1 MSSSSAEYGALKQI
15 ALLAGS
21 DSSTEEIVRLMIDVA
36 QRVAGDVALS
46 LNNGGPAPSDGKDE
60 FLQVVAAQIAIVR
73 ERDRLRSDLQ
83 GATPGETKHIDEVAT
98 IYEISQAINTLELDE
113 ALKLI
118 TEKASHLM
126 NAQACSLLLKDPETE
141 QLVIE
146 ASYGISEDIAK
157 GARVRYGEGIAGK
170 VAQTGEPMLIL
181 DVAND
186 SRFAGELIA
195 PRLDVVASL
204 CVPLKDEVGDIL
216 GVLSIRRHVPTPP
229 FTQADLRL
237 FCIFANQA
245 ALAITNAQ
253 LYSRLSSRV
262 QEMAIVS
269 DLLRAISGTL
279 DLDRV
284 LSQIAD
290 NIIDVVGFDRC
301 CVYLRDPRSD
311 EFAPSIFRGYTEE
324 SPTERFMLGEGVVG
338 LAARERI
345 PIFHRNSRIDA
356 DEIVDV
362 HRERQALALPI
373 VVHEECIGAVLV
385 DNETSAR
392 PIKPESIE
400 LLSTFVSQAGIA
412 IENARLY
419 EAMEQ
424 KYAELNVLYEQ
435 SRAIG
440 SAYGLENAASLL
452 VDVAMRAVQCDS
464 GVLLLLDE
472 RRQELQMQCAGGKCD
487 ESLATLESLVPLPE
501 ASHAVR
507 RLREALVISP
517 GELKSYGEGDWA
529 FMSDA
534 LGHFSSV
541 ALMPLIAEDVSVGI
555 LLLGRYSDE
564 PFHGSEIKLMSI
576 IVSHAAVV
584 LKNAIRYE
592 ERMQEKALE
601 LSKLY
606 DFATIIS
613 SAASLEEALDS
624 IVSIV
629 TGLVQCDECVI
640 YAVDHERSR
649 AVAKAVRYTREVE
662 LLPNEVPLDG
672 ESVVAFTIRER
683 TSVVSPNLKRD
694 RFKPLRPKNSPVRSL
709 MSIPLVV
716 QDEVVGALNVHSYS
730 PNQYTEDDVRVLSI
744 IASQSAVIYKELEA
758 LSALTSYT
766 DNILSIIA
774 AGVVTLDSEG
784 YALTWNKAAAKV
796 VGLSDEQVVGRHY
809 AEVIADVGI
818 TDDDKQSVV
827 RIIDGVF
834 QTGEVYQAYK
844 LCVQGTDGNPRYVN
858 LSASQLVNGSGER
871 LGLVVIFEDVTR
883 EIDMEDQFRRMSEL
897 ASIGQLAAS
906 IAHELRNP
914 LSSIKGAAQFLR
926 NEYPEHASI
935 VEFLTIIIDE
945 VNGLSKLTTEFLDFA
960 RPLQLELKPVNLNAA
975 VEKTLQLMG
984 VHIAENNVSL
994 AMKLDQDLP
1003 NVEADENQI
1012 CQVLRNVII
1021 NALQAMPSGGHIT
1034 IETKPGA
1041 NRGAELWVHD
1051 NGMGIAPEKL
1061 EKIFIPFF
1069 TTKTK
1074 GTGLG
1079 LSVVRK
1085 IVENHGGRVVVRSQ
1099 VSEGTSFGVI
1109 LPERGVTQIIIP
1121 EAETVDRNVSRG
1133 GDL

>member
-1 MSSSSAEYGALKQI
+1 MPSSSAEYSALKQI
-15 ALLAGS
+15 ALLTGS
-21 DSSTEEIVRLMIDVA
+21 DSGSEEIVQSIIELARG
-36 QRVAGDVALS
+36 VAGDSALS
-46 LNNGGPAPSDGKDE
+46 LNNGGPDSSDASE
-60 FLQVVAAQIAIVR
+60 FLQAVAAHIAIVR
-73 ERDRLRSDLQ
+73 ERDRLKVNTGHL
-83 GATPGETKHIDEVAT
+83 DEVAT
-98 IYEISQAINTLELDE
+98 IYEIGQAINTLELDA
-113 ALKLI
+113 ALRLI
-118 TEKASHLM
+118 TEKATHLM
-126 NAQACSLLLKDPETE
+126 KAQACSLLLKDPETE

-146 ASYGISEDIAK
+146 ASYGISAEIAK

-186 SRFAGELIA
+186 PRFAGELIA
-195 PRLDVVASL
+195 PRADVVASL
-204 CVPLKDEVGDIL
+204 CVPLKDEVGDML
-216 GVLSIRRHVPTPP
+216 GVLSIRRHVPAPP
-229 FTQADLRL
+229 FTQDDLRL

-290 NIIDVVGFDRC
+290 NIIDVVEFDRC

-311 EFAPSIFRGYTEE
+311 EFSASIVRGYGGNE
-324 SPTERFMLGEGVVG
+324 SPTERFVLGEGVVG

-345 PIFHRNSRIDA
+345 PIFHRSSKVGA
-356 DEIVDV
+356 DEVVED
-362 HRERQALALPI
+362 HHERQALALP
-373 VVHEECIGAVLV
+373 VVVREECIGAVLV
-385 DNETSAR
+385 DNETTGR
-392 PIKPESIE
+392 PIKPDSIE

-452 VDVAMRAVQCDS
+452 VDVAMRAVPCDS

-472 RRQELQMQCAGGKCD
+472 RRQELRMQCGGGQCD
-487 ESLATLESLVPLPE
+487 VLLPMLEGLAPLPE

-507 RLREALVISP
+507 RLREALVMSP
-517 GELKSYGEGDWA
+517 AGLKAYGDGDWA
-529 FMSDA
+529 FIYDA
-534 LGHFSSV
+534 VKQFSSV
-541 ALMPLIAEDVSVGI
+541 ALMPLIAEDVSVGV
-555 LLLGRYSDE
+555 LLLGRNSGE
-564 PFHGSEIKLMSI
+564 SFRGSETKLISI

-613 SAASLEEALDS
+613 SASSLEEALNS
-624 IVSIV
+624 IISIV

-640 YAVDHERSR
+640 YAVDHERNR
-649 AVAKAVRYTREVE
+649 AVAKAVRYTQEVE
-662 LLPNEVPLDG
+662 LLPDEVSLDG
-672 ESVVAFTIRER
+672 ETVVAFTIRER
-683 TSVVSPNLKRD
+683 TAVVSPNLKQD
-694 RFKPLRPKNSPVRSL
+694 RFKPLRPKTTPVKSL
-709 MSIPLVV
+709 MCIPLVV

-744 IASQSAVIYKELEA
+744 IASQSAAIYKELEA

-766 DNILSIIA
+766 DNILSSIA
-774 AGVVTLDSEG
+774 AGVVTLDSYG
-784 YALTWNKAAAKV
+784 YVLTWNKAAAQTV
-796 VGLSDEQVVGRHY
+796 RLSDEQVVGRLY
-809 AEVIADVGI
+809 SDVIAEMNVA
-818 TDDDKQSVV
+818 DDDKVS
-827 RIIDGVF
+827 ITKAIEGVF
-834 QTGEVYQAYK
+834 QTGQVYQAYK
-844 LCVQGTDGNPRYVN
+844 LCIHSLDDNAQYLN
-858 LSASQLVNGSGER
+858 LSASELLNSSGER
-871 LGLVVIFEDVTR
+871 LGLIVIFEDVTR
-883 EIDMEDQFRRMSEL
+883 EIEMEDQFRRMSEL
-897 ASIGQLAAS
+897 AAIGQLAAS

-975 VEKTLQLMG
+975 MDKTLQLMG
-984 VHIAENNVSL
+984 VHIAESNVTL
-994 AMKLDQDLP
+994 ALDLDPVLP
-1003 NVEADENQI
+1003 VVEADESQI

-1021 NALQAMPSGGHIT
+1021 NALQAMPSGGHI
-1034 IETKPGA
+1034 IVETKPGA
-1041 NRGAELWVHD
+1041 NRGAELWIHD
-1051 NGMGIAPEKL
+1051 NGMGIAPDKL
-1061 EKIFIPFF
+1061 DRIFVPFF

-1079 LSVVRK
+1079 LAVVRK

-1099 VSEGTSFGVI
+1099 VAEGTSFGVL
-1109 LPERGVTQIIIP
+1109 LPERGITQIVIP

-1133 GDL
+1133 GDLKE